1 MVVGVMVVGAVVVG
15 AVVVGVVVGVVVVG
29 VGVVVVVVVVVV
41 VLVWADRWLLPPS
54 GRVDKSILSLSPEQL
69 LWDPETVG
77 AHS

>member
-15 AVVVGVVVGVVVVG
+15 VVVVGVVVGVVVVG
-29 VGVVVVVVVVVV
+29 VGVVAVVVVVVVV
-41 VLVWADRWLLPPS
+41 VWADRWLLPPS

>member
-15 AVVVGVVVGVVVVG
+15 VVVVGVVVVG

>member
-15 AVVVGVVVGVVVVG
+15 VVVVGVVVGVVVVG